1 MHDSDPVLGAV
12 RAAQQQDLPAVE
24 ALLKLCNLPTGGLAQ
39 HLPGYLVLEDAGQI
53 VASAGL
59 ELYGTAALL
68 RSVAVQ
74 QDYRNRGL
82 ARAMVNQL
90 MKQAR
95 SQGVRAV
102 YLLTTTAQQYFRRM
116 GFETMP
122 REAVDPAVTTSAEF
136 GEATRSDRSS
146 ASTMPA
152 GLRRGVAQTPTAAA
166 GRRKKGCRDSSGH
179 RWGAAAR

>member
-1 MHDSDPVLGAV
+1 MHGGDPVLGAI

-24 ALLKLCNLPTGGLAQ
+24 ALLKSCNLPTGGLAQ

-59 ELYGTAALL
+59 ELHGTAALL

-82 ARAMVNQL
+82 ARAMINQL

-116 GFETMP
+116 GFETLP

-136 GEATRSDRSS
+136 GDSCCAT
-146 ASTMPA
+146 A
-152 GLRRGVAQTPTAAA
+152 VAMRLAL
-166 GRRKKGCRDSSGH
+166 GGWR
-179 RWGAAAR
+179 